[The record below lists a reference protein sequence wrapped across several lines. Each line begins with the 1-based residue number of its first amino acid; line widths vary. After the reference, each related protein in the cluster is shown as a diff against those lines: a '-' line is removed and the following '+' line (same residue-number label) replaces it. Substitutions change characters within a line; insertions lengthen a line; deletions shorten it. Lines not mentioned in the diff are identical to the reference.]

1 MQSQLQSHGDLQV
14 KHRLNS
20 FPHRLYFSNLEATSL
35 CFTVY
40 RSNAGTWTICPHSQ
54 RLPDNISFQVAF
66 ISFVSEFLMTGV
78 TLLDISGD
86 YVQSFPSSRE
96 RTKGMGVFQYYQ
108 HFFLIISCLPI
119 SLYWLMSINE
129 S

>member
-1 MQSQLQSHGDLQV
+1 MQAHGQYA
-14 KHRLNS
+14 NS
-20 FPHRLYFSNLEATSL
+20 THINKNIVQTKMLL
-35 CFTVY
+35 V
-40 RSNAGTWTICPHSQ
+40 PHSQ

-66 ISFVSEFLMTGV
+66 ISFVSEFLTTGV

-108 HFFLIISCLPI
+108 HFLKLLAVCQ
-119 SLYWLMSINE
+119 SLYIG
-129 S
+129 

>member
-1 MQSQLQSHGDLQV
+1 MQAHGQYA
-14 KHRLNS
+14 NS
-20 FPHRLYFSNLEATSL
+20 THINKNIVQTKMLL
-35 CFTVY
+35 V
-40 RSNAGTWTICPHSQ
+40 PHSQ

-66 ISFVSEFLMTGV
+66 ISFVSEFLTTGV

-108 HFFLIISCLPI
+108 HFFKLLAVCQ
-119 SLYWLMSINE
+119 SLYIG
-129 S
+129 

>member
-1 MQSQLQSHGDLQV
+1 MQAHGQYADSTHIN
-14 KHRLNS
+14 KN
-20 FPHRLYFSNLEATSL
+20 
-35 CFTVY
+35 TVQT
-40 RSNAGTWTICPHSQ
+40 NMLLVPHSQ

-66 ISFVSEFLMTGV
+66 ISFVSEFLTTGV
-78 TLLDISGD
+78 SLFDISGD
-86 YVQSFPSSRE
+86 YVQSFPSPRE
-96 RTKGMGVFQYYQ
+96 RTKGKGVFQYYQ